1 MKKIFLYF
9 LFMLLSI
16 LPICLPQT
24 NLAEG
29 EAPISYIVTAN
40 EAVVFSEASLTSS
53 HLFTLKHK
61 DEIQLEME
69 ETSPKRY
76 AGDGFIFFHII
87 NEEKE
92 GFILSDLVVPK
103 NNFLT
108 TIPKFNA
115 KTNAKARVYFLQNG
129 NYTPSNITL
138 PKHQRVFLYQGFN
151 NKKQYNAVA
160 FVHENEV
167 VYGFLKK
174 DDIDPD
180 GVNPLLITIACFA
193 IAAIG
198 IILTFVFM
206 KRKKKK
212 TGVSKIK
219 NR

>member
-1 MKKIFLYF
+1 M
-9 LFMLLSI
+9 
-16 LPICLPQT
+16 
-24 NLAEG
+24 
-29 EAPISYIVTAN
+29 
-40 EAVVFSEASLTSS
+40 
-53 HLFTLKHK
+53 
-61 DEIQLEME
+61 
-69 ETSPKRY
+69 
-76 AGDGFIFFHII
+76 
-87 NEEKE
+87 
-92 GFILSDLVVPK
+92 
-103 NNFLT
+103 
-108 TIPKFNA
+108 
-115 KTNAKARVYFLQNG
+115 
-129 NYTPSNITL
+129 